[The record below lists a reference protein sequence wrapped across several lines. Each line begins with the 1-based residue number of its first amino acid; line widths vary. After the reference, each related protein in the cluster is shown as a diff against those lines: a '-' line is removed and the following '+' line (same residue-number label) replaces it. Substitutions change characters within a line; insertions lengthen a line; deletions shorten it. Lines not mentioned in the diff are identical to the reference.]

1 MRYSSMSVPNPNRA
15 PAEWQSKRSLP
26 EHFAFAEGPGSQ
38 PAEVIVM
45 RASALTTFLNSRRPI
60 RLSRVHVAQPGVPQS
75 RDYTGPKT
83 EAEAVQ
89 LHKQFNTIL
98 TIMTQTISDW
108 APKFGTREDAGNYWW
123 ADDQQKVLSPA
134 ALSLFNEAW
143 GKASAGVISEMPA
156 PVVELTG
163 VSEGPVSIS
172 EMTPLSGIFRPAIDP
187 ALPPSPV
194 QAPAADKVE
203 LGQLLARI
211 EQKKKMVADSK
222 KADQPS
228 GELRVSDV
236 LTDLALGKKK
246 KTAKKG
252 AGETG

>member
-1 MRYSSMSVPNPNRA
+1 M
-15 PAEWQSKRSLP
+15 
-26 EHFAFAEGPGSQ
+26 
-38 PAEVIVM
+38 
-45 RASALTTFLNSRRPI
+45 
-60 RLSRVHVAQPGVPQS
+60 
-75 RDYTGPKT
+75 
-83 EAEAVQ
+83 Q

-172 EMTPLSGIFRPAIDP
+172 EMTPLSVIFRPAIDP

-194 QAPAADKVE
+194 QAPPEV
-203 LGQLLARI
+203 
-211 EQKKKMVADSK
+211 
-222 KADQPS
+222 
-228 GELRVSDV
+228 RVSDV
-236 LTDLALGKKK
+236 LSMIAQGPKKKGKKSA
-246 KTAKKG
+246 KTAE
-252 AGETG
+252 ETG